1 MFDNNKIGK
10 SKEAIIKYIDLNQIN
25 NLRHAAKVLISSNGK
40 SKFNSE
46 LFICISKEQ
55 MKVIIE
61 YQTIGDYKLEY
72 NIEDD
77 NFSFINRTLIIETK
91 DIWNNNIS
99 INITKI

>member
-1 MFDNNKIGK
+1 MIDNNKIKK
-10 SKEAIIKYIDLNQIN
+10 SKEAIIKYVDFNKIN
-25 NLRHAAKVLISSNGK
+25 NLRHIAKVLISSNGK
-40 SKFNSE
+40 SKFNSQ

-61 YQTIGDYKLEY
+61 YQTTGDYKPEY
-72 NIEDD
+72 DIGND

>member
-1 MFDNNKIGK
+1 
-10 SKEAIIKYIDLNQIN
+10 
-25 NLRHAAKVLISSNGK
+25 
-40 SKFNSE
+40 
-46 LFICISKEQ
+46 